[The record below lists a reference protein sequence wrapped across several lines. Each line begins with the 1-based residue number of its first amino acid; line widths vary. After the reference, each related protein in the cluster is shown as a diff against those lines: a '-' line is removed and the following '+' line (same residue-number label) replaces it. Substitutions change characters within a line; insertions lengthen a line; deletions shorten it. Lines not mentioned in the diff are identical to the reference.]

1 MDAVTAFLNSS
12 IDTDVFVELPP
23 AWKEIFGIKGDY
35 VCQLLMAL
43 YGLKQSPRLWQDKL
57 RKVLIRL
64 GFEPLKSDNCV
75 YINKAGV
82 ILVTYVDDMLITG
95 PDITEINKV
104 KEALKKEFE
113 MDDLGPV
120 NYFLGVRIVRNRA
133 NRSIALIQDAYI
145 SKVLKKYGMENCKP
159 AATPMETGALNA
171 MVANTG
177 QATKTEILE
186 YQSRIGSLT
195 YLATQ
200 TRPDIAFACS
210 VLSRFLVNPS
220 KDHMNS
226 AGRVLRYIA
235 GTKTLAI
242 VYGGTAIQ
250 DPDNGELH
258 GYSDSDFAGDIEYRK
273 STSGYVFFFAG
284 GVISCQSKRQTVTA
298 LSTTEAEYYAL
309 YKAVMEAAWL
319 RYVYKELHW
328 KSKDV
333 KSVKIYGDNQ
343 GSLQLSQNP
352 ELHQRTKHIDVK
364 YHYIREERIKGV
376 IRLWYCPTK
385 DMAADGLTKPLA
397 GPNHKEFIRLLHLR
411 TVNPPKDEDD

>member
-1 MDAVTAFLNSS
+1 
-12 IDTDVFVELPP
+12 
-23 AWKEIFGIKGDY
+23 
-35 VCQLLMAL
+35 
-43 YGLKQSPRLWQDKL
+43 
-57 RKVLIRL
+57 
-64 GFEPLKSDNCV
+64 
-75 YINKAGV
+75 
-82 ILVTYVDDMLITG
+82 
-95 PDITEINKV
+95 
-104 KEALKKEFE
+104 
-113 MDDLGPV
+113 
-120 NYFLGVRIVRNRA
+120 
-133 NRSIALIQDAYI
+133 
-145 SKVLKKYGMENCKP
+145 
-159 AATPMETGALNA
+159 
-171 MVANTG
+171 
-177 QATKTEILE
+177 
-186 YQSRIGSLT
+186 
-195 YLATQ
+195 
-200 TRPDIAFACS
+200 
-210 VLSRFLVNPS
+210 
-220 KDHMNS
+220 MNS

-242 VYGGTAIQ
+242 VYGGNAIK
-250 DPDNGELH
+250 DDVDNGELH

-319 RYVYKELHW
+319 RYVYKELNW

-397 GPNHKEFIRLLHLR
+397 GPNHKEFIKLLHLR